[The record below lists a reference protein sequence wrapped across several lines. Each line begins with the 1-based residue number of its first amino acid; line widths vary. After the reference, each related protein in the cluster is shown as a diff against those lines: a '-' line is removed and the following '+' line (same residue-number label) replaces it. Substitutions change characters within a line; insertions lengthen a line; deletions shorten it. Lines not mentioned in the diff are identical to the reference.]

1 MGFFSLLF
9 KQQITCPLC
18 KETIN
23 VKRAKEDGTV
33 ELLGK
38 DAEGYIHLKYKGA
51 CGARIIWNTLNGK
64 TYEKDI
70 PEEFLK

>member
-1 MGFFSLLF
+1 MGFFSSLF

-18 KETIN
+18 KETID
-23 VKRAKEDGTV
+23 VKKAKEDGII

-38 DAEGYIHLKYKGA
+38 DAEGYIHLKHKGA
-51 CGARIIWNTLNGK
+51 CGAHIVWNTLTGK